1 MTTGNPYS
9 ELSRGARRRVVAVSV
24 LRSAASVTVLVVLY
38 YAAPIDGPLNLGTL
52 VTFGLGL
59 LVFAALTVWQVRAI
73 IRSDVPVVRA
83 MQALATGVTL
93 LLVLYS
99 ALYSAIAYNQ
109 PDSFTQTLSR
119 TDGLYFTVT
128 VFATVGFGDIAPRS
142 ELARIVTTTQML
154 FGLIVFGLIVRTLL
168 GAVQVA
174 VRQRE
179 SERP

>member
-1 MTTGNPYS
+1 MTRKQYF
-9 ELSRGARRRVVAVSV
+9 EHRGAARRRVVAVAV
-24 LRSAASVTVLVVLY
+24 LRSSASVALLVVLY
-38 YAAPIDGPLNLGTL
+38 YVAPLDGPLNFGTL
-52 VTFGLGL
+52 IAFGLGL
-59 LVFAALTVWQVRAI
+59 LVFAGLTVWQVRAI
-73 IRSDVPVVRA
+73 LRSDIPVIRA

-99 ALYSAIAYNQ
+99 SLYSAIAYNQ

-128 VFATVGFGDIAPRS
+128 VFATVGFGDITPRS

-154 FGLIVFGLIVRTLL
+154 FGLVVFGLIVRTLI

-174 VRQRE
+174 VRRRE
-179 SERP
+179 SEQP

>member
-1 MTTGNPYS
+1 MAKKPYDG
-9 ELSRGARRRVVAVSV
+9 LSRTARRRVVAASV
-24 LRSAASVTVLVVLY
+24 LRSVASVTLLVVLY
-38 YAAPIDGPLNLGTL
+38 YVAPLDGPLSFGTL
-52 VTFGLGL
+52 ITFGLGL
-59 LVFAALTVWQVRAI
+59 LVFAGLTAWQVRAI
-73 IRSDVPVVRA
+73 IRSDVPVLRA

-93 LLVLYS
+93 LLILYS
-99 ALYSAIAYNQ
+99 SLYSAIAYNQ

-128 VFATVGFGDIAPRS
+128 VFATVGFGDITPRS

-154 FGLIVFGLIVRTLL
+154 FGLVVFGLIVRTLL

-179 SERP
+179 SERH